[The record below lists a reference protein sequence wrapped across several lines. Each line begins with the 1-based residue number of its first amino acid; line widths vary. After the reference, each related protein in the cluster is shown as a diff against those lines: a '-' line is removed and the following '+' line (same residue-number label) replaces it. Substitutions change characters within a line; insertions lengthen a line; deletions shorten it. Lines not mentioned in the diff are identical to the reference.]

1 MGKNY
6 IVKPNKWQPL
16 SDVMALDYGHNK
28 VYALHVNQVNRGC
41 LRVEYTSRVPDN
53 NSDRGREIPQFSV
66 IHLDKDVGDDVYLM
80 ASNTDINI
88 NVFEI
93 TST

>member
-1 MGKNY
+1 ML
-6 IVKPNKWQPL
+6 IKWI
-16 SDVMALDYGHNK
+16 K
-28 VYALHVNQVNRGC
+28 K
-41 LRVEYTSRVPDN
+41 
-53 NSDRGREIPQFSV
+53 IPQFSV

-93 TST
+93 TSI

>member
-1 MGKNY
+1 M
-6 IVKPNKWQPL
+6 
-16 SDVMALDYGHNK
+16 
-28 VYALHVNQVNRGC
+28 
-41 LRVEYTSRVPDN
+41 RVEYTSRVPDN
-53 NSDRGREIPQFSV
+53 NSERGREIPQFSV
-66 IHLDKDVGDDVYLM
+66 IHLDKGAGDDIYLM